1 MGPSSSTGGP
11 KQQQATFFSSFQ
23 LNSLHRSAA
32 RSPQHNWTAVLDLFL
47 LPRHPSDSNPT
58 LSYIAVAL
66 SASQES
72 QSEAQVGFL
81 FSETPC
87 PWHHFRQYSM
97 SFSQGWKLLKLEG
110 TSLGRPRVQPPS
122 SPHDEGLAHWF
133 MTPKPPTFFHQK
145 PLAEGSSKNAAAVK
159 IATGRYFRPVG
170 RVLG

>member
-1 MGPSSSTGGP
+1 M
-11 KQQQATFFSSFQ
+11 
-23 LNSLHRSAA
+23 
-32 RSPQHNWTAVLDLFL
+32 LDLFL

-58 LSYIAVAL
+58 LSYIAVAV
-66 SASQES
+66 SASKES

-81 FSETPC
+81 FSEARC
-87 PWHHFRQYSM
+87 NWHRFRQYSM
-97 SFSQGWKLLKLEG
+97 SFGQWWKLLKLEE

>member
-1 MGPSSSTGGP
+1 MVPCSSTECP
-11 KQQQATFFSSFQ
+11 KQEFFSSFQ
-23 LNSLHRSAA
+23 LNSLNRPAA
-32 RSPQHNWTAVLDLFL
+32 RSPHFLTTVLDLFL

-58 LSYIAVAL
+58 LSYIAVAVL
-66 SASQES
+66 ASQES

-81 FSETPC
+81 FIETRC
-87 PWHHFRQYSM
+87 PRHRFRQYSM
-97 SFSQGWKLLKLEG
+97 SFGQGWKLLKLEG
-110 TSLGRPRVQPPS
+110 TSLKRPGVQPPS

-133 MTPKPPTFFHQK
+133 ITPKPPTFFHQK